1 MDKIGVA
8 NPAIQSTQ
16 SKSILAKGY
25 DKIKDGIKVTL
36 DEFIPG
42 RKYSS
47 VEINTDLPEYQNVT
61 QDDAAKMLGY
71 FTQKMEGQGFPW
83 ALHMPKQGS
92 LGRMKQIGE
101 FEALNKLEK
110 GESVVFQPKRVIGL
124 GFNPPQLKG
133 KDITGQEN
141 KGKFDM
147 KSGGMEV
154 KFGVPVEIKNKGE
167 LKFLYQLY
175 NPDVKIEE
183 IEGNEM
189 REAARELSFFTKG
202 TMASQY
208 PWKMYKNEGKFSKAW
223 QMTKSA
229 AKKGL
234 IGAAIGAAV
243 TSIFSVPAIAFG
255 ATATGPIGLAVGAAV
270 GATIGI
276 YCGLKGNR
284 RGTEMNVFESL
295 ARLNEKEPVYF
306 QEKKKREIGISI
318 PFPIGIQ
325 LGSLSTY
332 SDHGEGSTISD
343 LKELK
348 LFHKIQEQK

>member
-1 MDKIGVA
+1 MDKIGA
-8 NPAIQSTQ
+8 PNQTMGSISSQ
-16 SKSILAKGY
+16 SILSDGY
-25 DKIKDGIKVTL
+25 NGVKDGVQTAL

-47 VEINTDLPEYQNVT
+47 VEINTNLPEYQNVS

-71 FTQKMEGQGFPW
+71 FTQKMEAQGFPW
-83 ALHMPKQGS
+83 ALHTPKKGF
-92 LGRMKQIGE
+92 LGKMKQIGE
-101 FEALNKLEK
+101 FEALKRLEK
-110 GESVVFQPKRVIGL
+110 GDPIVFQPKRVIGL

-133 KDITGQEN
+133 KDITGQEA

-175 NPDVKIEE
+175 NPDVEIEE
-183 IEGNEM
+183 AEGNEM
-189 REAARELSFFTKG
+189 RTAARELAFFTKG

-208 PWKMYKNEGKFSKAW
+208 PWKMYKNEGKLSKAW
-223 QMTKSA
+223 KIAKGT

-234 IGAAIGAAV
+234 IGAGIGAAV
-243 TSIFSVPAIAFG
+243 TSIFTIPAIAIG
-255 ATATGPIGLAVGAAV
+255 SIGGPVGLAAGIAVGAA
-270 GATIGI
+270 IGI
-276 YCGLKGNR
+276 FSGLKANSK
-284 RGTEMNVFESL
+284 GTEINAFESL
-295 ARLNEKEPVYF
+295 ARLAEEKPVYF

-318 PFPIGIQ
+318 PFPVGIQ

-332 SDHGEGSTISD
+332 SNHGEGSTISD